1 MEDFTN
7 EAQVHY
13 DDCEYTDEMPVR
25 SAKQGDT
32 LATATKKV
40 LAQLQANRN
49 YLAGTTD
56 ELEVPATYKE
66 TQGAYYIGVK
76 YSNKYVAG
84 AFNDGKNKFAKVKSK
99 EACVAKLD
107 EVIAGVQ
114 AGRCDAA
121 LKAAIAANIAAHNK
135 VKVKR

>member
-1 MEDFTN
+1 MDDYMN
-7 EAQVHY
+7 EAQH

-40 LAQLQANRN
+40 LAQLAANRD
-49 YLAGTTD
+49 YLTGKTE
-56 ELEVPATYKE
+56 ELEVPATFKE
-66 TQGAYYIGVK
+66 MRGAYYIGVK

-84 AFNDGKNKFAKVKSK
+84 AFNEGKNKFAKVKSK
-99 EACVAKLD
+99 EACIVKFD

-114 AGRCDAA
+114 AGHCDVA

-135 VKVKR
+135 RKA